1 MSYNISQTDSENSE
15 TERLQAEIEQLK
27 QLLEEKSVQEMGTKE
42 MLRKYELAANGAND
56 GLWDWDLITGEAFV
70 SEPWKRMLGYNQY
83 SGEGKGMAWESLLH
97 PDDRK
102 RVLQAFSEF
111 LAGQEVAYSNDF
123 RLKHKSGNYR
133 WINARGMV
141 LRDNVGKAIRISGSH
156 TDITEQK
163 MAGEALIQSEQ
174 KYRNLFENSLVGMF
188 RANMRT
194 GEITEAN
201 SKAWEI
207 FGMEPKK
214 GVTMKDFFTNEV
226 EREASLKELKRCTII
241 ENHELEVKRRDDS
254 LLWVSLSACYY
265 PNEDF
270 LECVL
275 KDITETKKNLLEL
288 QKVNFELDNFV
299 YHASHD
305 LRSPLRS
312 ILGLINILRIETN
325 EKAKQNVVDMIE
337 GSIKRLDNLV
347 MDLLSMSRNN
357 RVNDP
362 HVSISFMNE
371 IHYSF
376 TSFYHVSDTKNL
388 EITTKVQQPVD
399 FVSDITRIRIIL
411 NNLISNAIKYR
422 SYSRECSF
430 IHMEVNVTE
439 KEAEIIIEDN
449 GEGIPESKVG
459 SIFDMFVR
467 ASESSEGSGL
477 GLYIVKNVME
487 KLNGKITVESKEN
500 EGTKFIV
507 KIPNSLHL
515 RNAAPTPDEDEL

>member
-1 MSYNISQTDSENSE
+1 MPHYITKSESKDSEI
-15 TERLQAEIEQLK
+15 ERLQAEVVKLK
-27 QLLEEKSVQEMGTKE
+27 QLLEEKSVKEIRTKE
-42 MLRKYELAANGAND
+42 RLRKYELAAKGAND
-56 GLWDWDLITGEAFV
+56 GLWDWNLVTDDAFV
-70 SEPWKRMLGYNQY
+70 SEPWKQMLGYNLY
-83 SGEGKGMAWESLLH
+83 AGEGKGMAWKALLH
-97 PDDRK
+97 PDDRE

-111 LAGQEVAYSNDF
+111 LAGKEVSYSNEF
-123 RLKHKSGNYR
+123 RLKHKNGSYR
-133 WINARGMV
+133 WINARGLV
-141 LRDNVGKAIRISGSH
+141 LRDEAGRAVRISGSH
-156 TDITEQK
+156 TDITERK
-163 MAGEALIQSEQ
+163 MAEEALIQSEQ

-207 FGMEPKK
+207 FGMESQK
-214 GVTMKDFFTNEV
+214 GMSMKDFFTNES
-226 EREASLKELKRCTII
+226 EREASLKELLQHTII
-241 ENHELEVKRRDDS
+241 ENHELEVKRWDGAV
-254 LLWVSLSACYY
+254 LWVSLSACYY

-362 HVSISFMNE
+362 HVSVSFMNE

-388 EITTKVQQPVD
+388 EITTKVQQPCE
-399 FVSDITRIRIIL
+399 FISDVTRIRIIL

-422 SYSRECSF
+422 SYSRECSY
-430 IHMEVNVTE
+430 IHIEVNVTE
-439 KEAEIIIEDN
+439 KEAEIVIDDN

-467 ASESSEGSGL
+467 ASENSEGSGL
-477 GLYIVKNVME
+477 GLYIVKNVLE
-487 KLNGKITVESKEN
+487 KLHGRISVESQEDM
-500 EGTKFIV
+500 GTKFIV

-515 RNAAPTPDEDEL
+515 RKKEEES